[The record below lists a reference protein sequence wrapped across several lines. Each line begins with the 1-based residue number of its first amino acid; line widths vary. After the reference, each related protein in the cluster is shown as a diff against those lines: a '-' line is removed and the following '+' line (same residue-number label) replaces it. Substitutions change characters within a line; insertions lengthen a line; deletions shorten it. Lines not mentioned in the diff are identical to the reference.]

1 MRVNVY
7 NEEILLEY
15 EFIEKRV
22 EETGKTY
29 FGWRVFLKSAPELHH
44 TKEDDDRS
52 AITFWFGTK
61 ERALNFLLEQGRSM
75 LSIVNKAYMDVLQE
89 VSNEFER

>member
-61 ERALNFLLEQGRSM
+61 ERALNFL
-75 LSIVNKAYMDVLQE
+75 NKAYMDVLQE

>member
-7 NEEILLEY
+7 NEEITLEY
-15 EFIEKRV
+15 EFVSKHV

-29 FGWRVFLKSAPELHH
+29 YGWRVFLKSAPELHH
-44 TKEDDDRS
+44 SENDDDRT

-61 ERALNFLLEQGRSM
+61 ERACNFL
-75 LSIVNKAYMDVLQE
+75 NKAYMDALQDLQ
-89 VSNEFER
+89 S